1 MEEAATVEVT
11 GARRGRQGKDIIV
24 ARCLRYRGYEGG
36 SGYDGWVRRQDGGL
50 RGWVGAAPSRCL

>member
-1 MEEAATVEVT
+1 
-11 GARRGRQGKDIIV
+11 V